1 MPGESVSEGPGFFG
15 KLPGQGDFVTRALPA
30 DFVRRWDDWLQ
41 ASLAASRRQLGE
53 AWLEFYLT
61 SPVWCF
67 ALSPGICG
75 RAAIAGVLIPSVDRV
90 GRYFPFTLACPVPDA
105 CRPLGL
111 WRTAA
116 AWYAA
121 AEGLALSALHEDASP
136 AMLLEGALE
145 LGVPAVADDRA
156 TGRYTAGVRFA
167 ADEAAAPGDRLVRHL
182 ADLAPLPSL
191 WWSKGSQQ
199 LAPSVLISAALPRPE
214 GFAALLDGQWSA
226 RGWGEAA

>member
-1 MPGESVSEGPGFFG
+1 MTEGLGFFG
-15 KLPGQGDFVTRALPA
+15 KLPGHGDFVTRALPA
-30 DFVRRWDDWLQ
+30 DFVRRWDEWLQ
-41 ASLAASRRQLGE
+41 ASLSASRRQLGE
-53 AWLEFYLT
+53 AWLELYLT

-67 ALSPGICG
+67 ALSPGVCG

-90 GRYFPFTLACPVPDA
+90 GRYFPFTLACPLPDA

-121 AEGLALSALHEDASP
+121 AEELALSALHEQASP
-136 AMLLEGALE
+136 AALLERTLE
-145 LGVPAVADDRA
+145 LGAPP
-156 TGRYTAGVRFA
+156 TAAGSTDASRWREMRLA
-167 ADEAAAPGDRLVRHL
+167 GGEAATTADCLVRHL
-182 ADLAPLPSL
+182 ADLAPVPSL

-226 RGWGEAA
+226 WGWGEAA